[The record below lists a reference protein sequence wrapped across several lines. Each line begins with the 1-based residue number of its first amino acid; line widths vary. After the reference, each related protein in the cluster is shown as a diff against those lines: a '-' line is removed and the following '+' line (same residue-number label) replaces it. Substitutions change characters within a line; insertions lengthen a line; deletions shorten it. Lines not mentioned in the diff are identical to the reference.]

1 MTPAEVAE
9 FERRLADGGVGLFPA
24 DTVYGL
30 AVHAESPQAV
40 ERLYELKGRRGDRP
54 AAVMFCRLERALA
67 ALPELAPRTLGAVKR
82 LLPGAVTLL
91 IPNPDRLFPLACG
104 PAPEVLGLRVP
115 ELSGALAP
123 LSAVSLPLLQS
134 SANPSGG
141 PDARR
146 LADVD
151 AGIRAGVDVALDGGE
166 LLGTPSTVVDL
177 TRYEEDGEFALE
189 REGALP
195 RDRIE
200 AVLYRGSG

>member
-1 MTPAEVAE
+1 MYSYGGRMKTA
-9 FERRLADGGVGLFPA
+9 RGLLLA
-24 DTVYGL
+24 
-30 AVHAESPQAV
+30 
-40 ERLYELKGRRGDRP
+40 
-54 AAVMFCRLERALA
+54 ALA
-67 ALPELAPRTLGAVKR
+67 ALPELAPRTLGAVER

-91 IPNPDRLFPLACG
+91 LPNPDRLFPLACG
-104 PAPEVLGLRVP
+104 PEPEVLGVRVP
-115 ELSGALAP
+115 ELAGALAP
-123 LSAVSLPLLQS
+123 LGAVSLPLLQS

-166 LLGTPSTVVDL
+166 LPGTPSTVIDL
-177 TRYEEDGEFALE
+177 TRYEEDGEFRLE

-200 AVLYRGSG
+200 AVLYGGSR